1 MTTGDPGSTGASA
14 SRREPISTGESRW
27 WNDSAVQAM
36 PSAFDGGGRPAWQ
49 RMLSG
54 RRLDILDPDSGDIA
68 LDDIAHGLARV
79 ARWNGQTRGPQILS
93 VAQHSILVEAL
104 LAHIAPEAKPTEKLT
119 ALLHDA
125 PEYVVGDLISPFKAF
140 VGETYRSVEER
151 LFAAIL
157 RRFGLAVPSAGL
169 LALIKRA
176 DRAAAR
182 LEAVTLAGFDEGEA
196 FAVLGPPEPGLAGF
210 VPWLA
215 PRTADEVQRD
225 FLARCHAL
233 GISSA

>member
-1 MTTGDPGSTGASA
+1 MTAGDPGSARALGG
-14 SRREPISTGESRW
+14 EPVPTGESRS
-27 WNDSAVQAM
+27 WNEPVVQAM
-36 PSAFDGGGRPAWQ
+36 PSDFDGGGRPAWQ

-104 LAHIAPEAKPTEKLT
+104 VAHIAPETDQSGKLT

-140 VGETYRSVEER
+140 VGETYRSVEKR

-157 RRFGLAVPSAGL
+157 RRFGLAAPSAGL

-182 LEAVTLAGFDEGEA
+182 LEAVTLAGFGESEA

-210 VPWLA
+210 SPWLA

-233 GISSA
+233 GIGSG